1 MSGIKGKE
9 LNMNANLYLSL
20 VRWLRIISLV
30 LRLVK
35 LIIELIGSA
44 INYQATN
51 YVKFHAKMDS

>member
-1 MSGIKGKE
+1 
-9 LNMNANLYLSL
+9 MNANLYLSL